1 MCELCSLTA
10 FILSRNN
17 VIQAMHESKDE
28 VLNVLS
34 TNLMFGGDTIDDFSI
49 LEIVED
55 EHVNE
60 YKGEALQAEL
70 DDFLGRSSG
79 CPL

>member
-1 MCELCSLTA
+1 MRELCSLTA

-17 VIQAMHESKDE
+17 VFQAMNNSKDG
-28 VLNVLS
+28 VLRVLS
-34 TNLMFGGDTIDDFSI
+34 ENLMFGGDTIDDFSI
-49 LEIVED
+49 LEIVKD

-70 DDFLGRSSG
+70 DDFLERGSG

>member
-1 MCELCSLTA
+1 MRKLCSLTA

-17 VIQAMHESKDE
+17 VIQTMNESKDE
-28 VLNVLS
+28 VLRVLS
-34 TNLMFGGDTIDDFSI
+34 ENLMFGGDTIDDFAI
-49 LEIVED
+49 LEIVKV

-70 DDFLGRSSG
+70 DDFLERGSG

>member
-17 VIQAMHESKDE
+17 VVQLIHESKDE
-28 VLNVLS
+28 VLNTLS